1 MAARLPDPSSPHAVA
16 DGMFRALVWLRLVVT
31 LNMLGLNWLR
41 RDNLDHPAAGL
52 ALIAFLV
59 LWSGFAS
66 WAYAAAR
73 RRTPALLIADL
84 AVAAAAILVS
94 PAIKGPDINATIPG
108 FWVMTVVLVWGVR
121 WRWLG
126 GLIAAAVIALADL
139 SIRLPDIT
147 QTNYANVFLLLIG
160 GPIVGYLC
168 GILRTMATERDE
180 AQRAAAYA
188 EERARLA
195 RAVHDGTLQVLALMQ
210 RRGPDLGPVGE
221 ELGRLAGEQE
231 VALRALVQASS
242 SGSAGSS
249 ARTPG
254 GSSGGAPA
262 AGLVDL
268 AALLGQLVT
277 RRTPVVSVATPGHAV
292 LLPAAVASELVA
304 AVGACL
310 DNVAVHV
317 GEDAP
322 AWVLLEEL
330 ADRVVVSVRDD
341 GPGIPPGRVEEAE
354 TDGRLGVAE
363 SIRGRLR
370 DIGGTAELHTGEH
383 GTEWELTV

>member
-16 DGMFRALVWLRLVVT
+16 DGMFRALMWLRVVVT
-31 LNMLGLNWLR
+31 LNMLGLNWVR
-41 RDNLDHPAAGL
+41 RDNFDHPAGGL
-52 ALIAFLV
+52 TLVAFLV

-160 GPIVGYLC
+160 GPIIGYLC
-168 GILRTMATERDE
+168 GILREMATERDE

-188 EERARLA
+188 QERARLA
-195 RAVHDGTLQVLALMQ
+195 RVVHDGTLQVLALMQ
-210 RRGPDLGPVGE
+210 RRGPELGPVGE

-242 SGSAGSS
+242 ASAS
-249 ARTPG
+249 AV
-254 GSSGGAPA
+254 GAPA
-262 AGLVDL
+262 AGVVDL
-268 AALLGQLVT
+268 VALLGQLAT

-292 LLPAAVASELVA
+292 LLPAAVATELVA

-310 DNVAVHV
+310 DNVAAHV

-341 GPGIPPGRVEEAE
+341 GPGIPSGRVESAAA
-354 TDGRLGVAE
+354 DGRLGVAE

-370 DIGGTAELHTGEH
+370 DIGGTAELHTGPH